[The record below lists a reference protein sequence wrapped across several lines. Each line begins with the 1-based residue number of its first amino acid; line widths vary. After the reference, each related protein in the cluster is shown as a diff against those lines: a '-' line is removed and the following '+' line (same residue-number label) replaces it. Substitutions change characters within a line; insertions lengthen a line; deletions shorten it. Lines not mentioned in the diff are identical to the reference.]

1 MTTPKDA
8 TQPGD
13 KLSTPA
19 EIELVSRDV
28 RTRVLSGTRIR
39 VAFAVLALTLLG
51 GLSITTVVV
60 VDSIFDWLTPV
71 ARRDL
76 VWKVTRG
83 ANELGRTSDL
93 GILLAD
99 RNMLADAAR
108 DIERD
113 EEVVAILIEDASGNL
128 LYRGDKHGRVPDR
141 PFGSSPGAV
150 REEPGLL
157 WSWVPVSIE
166 GRPVGRVGLMVS
178 TQRLSAG
185 EALRAKLLRVSLGAS
200 LIGLMLSF
208 LFVGFYVGPV
218 ITLTKRAFLDL
229 EHRTR
234 EALEATRVKSEFL
247 ANMSHELRTPLNG
260 IIGMLGL
267 LLRGDLEP
275 RRRRQ
280 AEIAENSAR
289 SLLALVNDVL
299 DFSKLEA
306 GRYELHPADCDLQS
320 LVQDRVELLA
330 VKAHAKQ
337 LELVHRVADDVP
349 ASVRADTDRIVQVLT
364 NLAGNAIKFTSV
376 GEVMVSVTREYPA
389 DCPPSHAQLLFEVRD
404 TGPGITPEQQV
415 RLFQSF
421 SQLDG
426 SSTRLHEGTGLGL
439 SISKHLVEL
448 MGGTIG
454 VQSTPG
460 MGSTFWF
467 RVTLPVVDAAKADV
481 GRSGSPRGRSVLV
494 VDSND
499 SYRELLTGYLQR
511 WGMVTA
517 SAKTSSEAAAAF
529 EKARVEGN
537 AFEFAILDLKMPPV
551 NGVPLLDW
559 LRSKS
564 PELVIIQLTPALHA
578 PVECTSDVLFLAK
591 PVRLSELYN
600 RIAENTEG
608 HTKEAAS
615 PRPSQRP
622 SPRRRGH
629 FLVVDDN
636 EVNRVLAAEL
646 LDELGHS
653 CDLATGGYEAVEKA
667 SARFYDAILMDCQMP
682 GMNGYQAT
690 HEIRQR
696 EGADRYTPIIALT
709 AHAYHG
715 EAERV
720 KAAGMD
726 DFLTKPVTPR
736 VLQKTL
742 RRWMQK
748 NESEESQASGLSSS
762 ASRGLREFKAESADN
777 TQQDPAYG
785 VPVLEPR
792 KRSVRLLE
800 TFVRTV
806 PEQVQGLHAVSMQ
819 VDAVEIR
826 ARAHKLKGSAVS
838 VGAMRLGKLCESIQF
853 AAERGDL
860 SRVPDWVERVVSDFE
875 EVKAM
880 LEEEIRVRK
889 AVS

>member
-1 MTTPKDA
+1 
-8 TQPGD
+8 
-13 KLSTPA
+13 
-19 EIELVSRDV
+19 
-28 RTRVLSGTRIR
+28 

-83 ANELGRTSDL
+83 VSELGRTADL

-99 RNMLADAAR
+99 RKMLADAAR

-113 EEVVAILIEDASGNL
+113 EEVVAVLIEDASGNV
-128 LYRGDKHGRVPDR
+128 LYRGSKPGRVPDG
-141 PFGSSPGAV
+141 PFAGAPGAI

-157 WSWVPVSIE
+157 WSWTQVSIE

-185 EALRAKLLRVSLGAS
+185 QALRAKLLRVSLGAS
-200 LIGLMLSF
+200 LLGLVLSF

-229 EHRTR
+229 EYRTR

-267 LLRGDLEP
+267 LLRGDLEG

-306 GRYELHPADCDLQS
+306 GRYELHATDCDLHS

-337 LELVHRVADDVP
+337 LEIVHRVADDVP
-349 ASVRADTDRIVQVLT
+349 ASVRADADRIVQVLT

-376 GEVMVSVTREYPA
+376 GEVVLTVTREYPA
-389 DCPPSHAQLLFEVRD
+389 DCPANHAQLLFEVRD
-404 TGPGITPEQQV
+404 TGPGMTPEQQA

-426 SSTRLHEGTGLGL
+426 SSTRMHEGTGLGL

-467 RVTLPVVDAAKADV
+467 RVTLPVTDAAKVDV
-481 GRSGSPRGRSVLV
+481 TRSGSPRGRNVLV
-494 VDSND
+494 VDAND
-499 SYRELLTGYLQR
+499 SYRELLTSYLQR

-517 SAKTSSEAAAAF
+517 SAKTSAEAAAAF
-529 EKARVEGN
+529 EKARLEGRP
-537 AFEFAILDLKMPPV
+537 FEFAVLDLKMPPV
-551 NGVPLLDW
+551 NGVPLIDW
-559 LRSKS
+559 LRGKA
-564 PELVIIQLTPALHA
+564 PELVIVQLTPALHA

-600 RIAENTEG
+600 CIAENAEG
-608 HTKEAAS
+608 YTKEEAA

-622 SPRRRGH
+622 STRRRGH

-667 SARFYDAILMDCQMP
+667 GARFYDAILMDCQMP

-742 RRWMQK
+742 RRWMQRA
-748 NESEESQASGLSSS
+748 EGEESQASTLSSS
-762 ASRGLREFKAESADN
+762 AARGLREFKADSADN
-777 TQQDPAYG
+777 TQQDPTYG
-785 VPVLEPR
+785 LPVLEPR

-806 PEQVQGLHAVSMQ
+806 PEQVQGLHAVSTQ
-819 VDAVEIR
+819 SDPAEIR
-826 ARAHKLKGSAVS
+826 ARAHKLKGSLVS

-853 AAERGDL
+853 AAERGEL
-860 SRVPDWVERVVSDFE
+860 TRVHEWATRVVSDFE
-875 EVKAM
+875 EVKTL
-880 LEEEIRVRK
+880 LEEEIRERK

>member
-1 MTTPKDA
+1 MDA
-8 TQPGD
+8 SQLGD
-13 KLSTPA
+13 KPSSPA
-19 EIELVSRDV
+19 DMELVSRDV

-39 VAFAVLALTLLG
+39 LAFAVLALTLLG
-51 GLSITTVVV
+51 GLSVTTVVV

-83 ANELGRTSDL
+83 TSELGRTSDL

-113 EEVVAILIEDASGNL
+113 EEVIAVLVEDASGNA
-128 LYRGDKHGRVPDR
+128 LYRGTKNGKPPER
-141 PFGSSPGAV
+141 PFSGAPGVV

-166 GRPVGRVGLMVS
+166 GRSVGRVGLMVS

-200 LIGLMLSF
+200 LLGLVLSF

-306 GRYELHPADCDLQS
+306 GRYELHAADCDLQS

-349 ASVRADTDRIVQVLT
+349 AAVRADNDRIVQVLT
-364 NLAGNAIKFTSV
+364 NLAGNAIKFTSA
-376 GEVMVSVTREYPA
+376 GEVVVSVTREYPA
-389 DCPPSHAQLLFEVRD
+389 DCPPNHAQLLFEVRD
-404 TGPGITPEQQV
+404 TGPGITPEQQA

-426 SSTRLHEGTGLGL
+426 SSTRMHEGTGLGL

-467 RVTLPVVDAAKADV
+467 RVTLPIIEAAKVEGNRD
-481 GRSGSPRGRSVLV
+481 GSPRGRGVLII
-494 VDSND
+494 DGND

-511 WGMVTA
+511 WGMVTS
-517 SAKTSSEAAAAF
+517 SAKTSSEAATAF
-529 EKARVEGN
+529 ERARVEGRP
-537 AFEFAILDLKMPPV
+537 FEFAVIDLKMPPV
-551 NGVPLLDW
+551 GGVPLIDW
-559 LRSKS
+559 LRGKS

-600 RIAENTEG
+600 CIAENAEG
-608 HTKEAAS
+608 GQTKQEVSS

-622 SPRRRGH
+622 LARRRGH

-653 CDLATGGYEAVEKA
+653 CDLATGGFEAVEKA

-696 EGADRYTPIIALT
+696 EGSDRYTPIIALT

-742 RRWMQK
+742 RRWMQRT
-748 NESEESQASGLSSS
+748 ETDDSQASSLSSS
-762 ASRGLREFKAESADN
+762 AARGLREFKAESADN
-777 TQQDPAYG
+777 TQQDPLYG
-785 VPVLEPR
+785 LPILEPR

-806 PEQVQGLHAVSMQ
+806 PDQVQGLHAIANHP
-819 VDAVEIR
+819 DAIEIR

-838 VGAMRLGKLCESIQF
+838 VGAMRLGKLCEAIQF

-860 SRVPDWVERVVSDFE
+860 ARVPEWTVRVIAEFTD
-875 EVKAM
+875 VKNL